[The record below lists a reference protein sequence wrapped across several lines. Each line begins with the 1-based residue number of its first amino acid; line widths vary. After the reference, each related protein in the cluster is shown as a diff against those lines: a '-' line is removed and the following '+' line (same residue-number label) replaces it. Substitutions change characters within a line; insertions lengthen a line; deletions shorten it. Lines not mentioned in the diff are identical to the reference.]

1 MCTPSGKK
9 KNFPTL
15 KTFDV
20 HNKLLLGIQERN
32 RWRNAGDNLE
42 PIRDQVVIVTNQ
54 NYEYVKAG
62 GGGSTYGDRR
72 LLPPTAE
79 SAAALPRKKSF
90 DAKWSGG
97 LGGGRKI
104 KRIFRAFS
112 GKSVNVSRRRRR
124 VLLSCLTYIRPV
136 PLSLSK
142 WFRVSQK
149 LFAFKTYTPTHM
161 RPRTH
166 THTHTHTRNVVQRIT
181 HHPLLMKNFDSF
193 LKKRVT
199 EKCYYS

>member
-149 LFAFKTYTPTHM
+149 LFTIKIYTPTHM
-161 RPRTH
+161 RPRRH
-166 THTHTHTRNVVQRIT
+166 THACAHRGGRGRGRGRNVVDTWCIAT
-181 HHPLLMKNFDSF
+181 HTIHF
-193 LKKRVT
+193 
-199 EKCYYS
+199 